1 MIDDRLFGVY
11 KAIVTDTAC
20 FKTTGKIKTRI
31 SAFNGG
37 YCPKN
42 LLDSYDSGTFS
53 KVINRDIL
61 TDIMM
66 PFGGGY
72 DYGMFKLPPI
82 NSVGLVAFIDGSRS
96 TPVWLGGTANLYLNE
111 ENQLYES
118 DVPSDRDNGYGA
130 VYYDENS
137 KTEENQSGIV
147 YNMYDENAFI
157 LKTKTNILP
166 NPSTPETMDWK
177 KNPVQ
182 NAFIASATGI
192 KLWHRINNEGAYQE
206 FSLFCDENI
215 QDNPETKDVDESE
228 DAGYINLEYYIDENQ
243 YKHFRANNKS
253 IDIISKDGQIEGK
266 IKISDDGEIYI
277 ASIDNSGKG
286 SQSASGSS
294 VTSEITMNSAK
305 IEINSGGS
313 HISLIKNVDRQQE
326 KIEIS
331 TSGSIQINAQKVSF
345 GPDGYNFVLSP
356 NANLNFTLEDGS
368 MLTTSNNIRI

>member
-42 LLDSYDSGTFS
+42 LLDDYDADVFS
-53 KVINRDIL
+53 KTINRDIL

-66 PFGGGY
+66 PFGGGN

-96 TPVWLGGTANLYLNE
+96 TPVWLGGTANLYLNSNNE
-111 ENQLYES
+111 LYES
-118 DVPSDRDNGYGA
+118 DVPSDKDNGYGA
-130 VYYDENS
+130 VYVDEEA
-137 KTEENQSGIV
+137 KTEENPSGVV

-166 NPSTPETMDWK
+166 DPSNPKTMDWRE
-177 KNPVQ
+177 NPVQ

-192 KLWHRINNEGAYQE
+192 KLWHRINDEGAYQE

-215 QDNPETKDVDESE
+215 QDNPETEKVDESE
-228 DAGYINLEYYIDENQ
+228 DAGYINLEYYVSDDQ
-243 YKHFRANNKS
+243 YKYFRANNKS
-253 IDIISKDGQIEGK
+253 IDIVSKDGEVEGQ

-277 ASIDNSGKG
+277 ASLDNSGKG
-286 SQSASGSS
+286 SQSASGSN
-294 VTSEITMNSAK
+294 VISEIKMNSAV
-305 IEINSGGS
+305 ITIISGGS
-313 HISLIKNVDRQQE
+313 HITMTKNVDRQKEQITIHTGGE
-326 KIEIS
+326 
-331 TSGSIQINAQKVSF
+331 IQIDAQKISF
-345 GPDGYNFVLSP
+345 GPNGYNFVLSP

-368 MLTTSNNIRI
+368 MLTTSNNIRM